1 MQKEKTIY
9 LGKTPVF
16 EGGSICQQY
25 FFLLLFGKKKRA
37 YFHKNKHKK
46 AHHRFTLL
54 PKQIKNR
61 TKTKI
66 NAFAFRIANKQN
78 GKSNK
83 TKTEARACNETQEH
97 NKKKLTK
104 SQGWIGKK
112 SCTQKNL
119 CKSLSHKQRMSIIT
133 IIFILKIFSLNPDQ
147 FFFFSFF
154 SHSLLCPSSSKRK
167 KDNNKKLKQE

>member
-1 MQKEKTIY
+1 MESQTKQK
-9 LGKTPVF
+9 
-16 EGGSICQQY
+16 
-25 FFLLLFGKKKRA
+25 R
-37 YFHKNKHKK
+37 KHG
-46 AHHRFTLL
+46 
-54 PKQIKNR
+54 P
-61 TKTKI
+61 
-66 NAFAFRIANKQN
+66 
-78 GKSNK
+78 
-83 TKTEARACNETQEH
+83 CNETQEH
-97 NKKKLTK
+97 NNKKKLTK

-167 KDNNKKLKQE
+167 KRQPKKKIKQRRKKIRTTHKQKKKKKKLMNQTRQAENNK